1 MQVLFLEDV
10 APNHRA
16 GDVKEIKNGYGRNYL
31 IPHGK
36 ATLATKGA
44 LQQAESLRAAAAERR
59 LKEAE
64 DWQVVADEL
73 STRPVIVKMRSG
85 PTGRLYGSVTNTLI
99 AAQVSEMIARKI
111 DRRGIRI
118 PEPIRTLGV
127 VKLSIKLFEEVGCD
141 IELHVEGET
150 DGSEFLIDEEPVSVD
165 EALAAVDEATAEEDS
180 APEAEAG
187 TDKSSDSGDGDSED
201 TPQS

>member
-1 MQVLFLEDV
+1 VQILFLEDV

-16 GDVKEIKNGYGRNYL
+16 GDVKEVKNGYGRNYL
-31 IPHGK
+31 IPLGL

-44 LQQAESLRAAAAERR
+44 LQQAESLRAAASDRR

-64 DWQVVADEL
+64 DWQVVASEL
-73 STRPVIVKMRSG
+73 ETRPVIVKMRAG

-99 AAQVSEMIARKI
+99 AAEISSMIERKI

-118 PEPIRTLGV
+118 PEPIRALGV

-150 DGSEFLIDEEPVSVD
+150 DGSEFLLDEEPVSVD
-165 EALAAVDEATAEEDS
+165 EALAAVDEATAEEETASTEES
-180 APEAEAG
+180 ADA
-187 TDKSSDSGDGDSED
+187 GDGDSKE
-201 TPQS
+201 TPKS

>member
-1 MQVLFLEDV
+1 MQILFLEDV
-10 APNHRA
+10 VPNHRA
-16 GDVKEIKNGYGRNYL
+16 GDVKEVKNGYGRNYL
-31 IPHGK
+31 IPKGL

-44 LQQAESLRAAAAERR
+44 LQQAESLRAAAADRR

-64 DWQVVADEL
+64 DWQVVAGEL
-73 STRPVIVKMRSG
+73 ETRPVIVKMRAG

-99 AAQVSEMIARKI
+99 AAEISSMIERKI

-127 VKLSIKLFEEVGCD
+127 VKLSIKLFEDVGAD

-150 DGSEFLIDEEPVSVD
+150 DGSEFIIDEDPVSVD
-165 EALAAVDEATAEEDS
+165 EALAAVDEAAVAEEEAASTDES
-180 APEAEAG
+180 ADA
-187 TDKSSDSGDGDSED
+187 DDGDSEE
-201 TPQS
+201 TPKS

>member
-1 MQVLFLEDV
+1 VQILFLEDV

-16 GDVKEIKNGYGRNYL
+16 GDVKEVKNGYGRNYL
-31 IPHGK
+31 IPK
-36 ATLATKGA
+36 DLATLATKGA
-44 LQQAESLRAAAAERR
+44 LHQAESLRAAAAERR

-73 STRPVIVKMRSG
+73 ETRPVIVKMRAG

-99 AAQVSEMIARKI
+99 AAEISSMIERKI

-118 PEPIRTLGV
+118 PEPIRALGV
-127 VKLSIKLFEEVGCD
+127 VKLSIKLFEDVGCD
-141 IELHVEGET
+141 IELHVKGET
-150 DGSEFLIDEEPVSVD
+150 DGSEFLLDEDPVSVD
-165 EALAAVDEATAEEDS
+165 EALAAVDEDTAEEEEASTNNS
-180 APEAEAG
+180 ADA
-187 TDKSSDSGDGDSED
+187 GDGDSEE